1 MYETTIAA
9 PPSTATFALPA
20 LPFEPGALAPVI
32 SRQTIELHHGK
43 HHRSYVEKL
52 NEILAKH
59 EELAGLALDTLVKRT
74 AGIPGQVQVFN
85 NAGQAWN
92 HHFYWRSLSPD
103 PGTPRNGFRRLLDRD
118 FGGYAAFMAA
128 FTKAA
133 TGHVGSGWAWL
144 VIHDG
149 KLRIETTF
157 NADSPLSH
165 GRAPLLAVDVWEHAY
180 YLDYQNRR
188 EEHVRAVVEKLLNWE
203 FAEENLLAALG
214 G

>member
-1 MYETTIAA
+1 MYETTMASPLSA
-9 PPSTATFALPA
+9 GAFTLPA

-32 SRQTIELHHGK
+32 SRATIELHHGK
-43 HHRSYVEKL
+43 HHRAYVENLNKL
-52 NEILAKH
+52 LAGH
-59 EELAGLALDTLVKRT
+59 DELAGLTLDALVQRT

-103 PGTPRNGFRRLLDRD
+103 GGAPRKGFQRLLDRD
-118 FGGYAAFMAA
+118 FGGYAPFIAA
-128 FTKAA
+128 FTRAA
-133 TGHVGSGWAWL
+133 TGHFGSGWAWL
-144 VIHDG
+144 VIYGD

-165 GRAPLLAVDVWEHAY
+165 GRSALLTVDVWEHAY
-180 YLDYQNRR
+180 YLDYRNRR
-188 EEHVRAVVEKLLNWE
+188 EEHVRAVIEKALNWE
-203 FAEENLLAALG
+203 FAEQNLLEAVG